1 MFQAGSHSNGEIKEG
16 LMQGL
21 IVKDDK
27 EPTEDVEETTGS
39 PKGELYWS
47 MVRAVSLGEKPHNKH

>member
-21 IVKDDK
+21 IVKDK
-27 EPTEDVEETTGS
+27 EPTEDVEETAGS

-47 MVRAVSLGEKPHNKH
+47 MVRAVSLGEKPPDER